1 MDSREKTSKPQ
12 APAKT
17 RLTWTRAAAIVLALA
32 AMVAFALFQEQ
43 VRQYRELGYL
53 TVFLINLMGSGTVIL
68 PVPALLI
75 VYLAG
80 ETLIPWVVGV
90 VAGVAS
96 ALGELT
102 GYMLGYG
109 GGVLIDENPVY
120 RKFEGFMKRYGF
132 WTILV
137 LAIIPNPL
145 FDMAG
150 MAAGALRFP
159 LSRFLIAAL
168 IGKTLRMIV
177 VAYAGYYSLGF
188 VRDFISGG

>member
-1 MDSREKTSKPQ
+1 MAKAQ
-12 APAKT
+12 APPKT
-17 RLTWTRAAAIVLALA
+17 RFTWRRAAAVLFALA
-32 AMVAFALFQEQ
+32 VIVAFAFFQDE
-43 VRQYRELGYL
+43 VRKYQELGYL
-53 TVFLINLMGSGTVIL
+53 GLFLINLMGSGTIIL
-68 PVPALLI
+68 PVPALLS

-80 ETLIPWVVGV
+80 ETLNPWLVGV
-90 VAGVAS
+90 VSGAAS
-96 ALGELT
+96 AIGELT
-102 GYMLGYG
+102 GYLLGFG

-120 RKFEGFMKRYGF
+120 QKFYDFMKRYGF

-159 LSRFLIAAL
+159 VSRFLIAAF
-168 IGKTLRMIV
+168 IGKTVRMIA

>member
-1 MDSREKTSKPQ
+1 MGYSDKATKTP
-12 APAKT
+12 PRT
-17 RLTWTRAAAIVLALA
+17 RLTWTRAAAILFALGV
-32 AMVAFALFQEQ
+32 MVAFAFFQDQ
-43 VRQYRELGYL
+43 IQKYQGLGYL
-53 TVFLINLMGSGTVIL
+53 GLFLINLMGSGTIVL
-68 PVPALLI
+68 PVPALLS

-80 ETLIPWVVGV
+80 ETLTPWLVGV
-90 VAGVAS
+90 VAGAAS

-102 GYMLGYG
+102 GYMLGFG

-120 RKFEGFMKRYGF
+120 QRFYNFMVRYGF

-137 LAIIPNPL
+137 LAVIPNPL

-159 LSRFLIAAL
+159 MSRFLLAAL
-168 IGKTLRMIV
+168 IGKTIRMIA

-188 VRDFISGG
+188 VRDFINGG